1 MGPPCP
7 EPSCKGK
14 LLTNWSWLLSCL
26 PALGLTRCPPPHP
39 SQWALL
45 LPDGGDPGDRADPA
59 GLPGRPDPAHCHAGV
74 HPGLQR
80 REARVLCV
88 HRPALQLPGLWLRT
102 RPHGPGPRVCICPRG
117 GGQCSNISGRG
128 AGGAGTGSRL
138 GASGHRSPWCSGSP
152 SASSH
157 GSVHG
162 EEAKEP
168 CRLNPAPP
176 PHAHT
181 LLHPSEGWEVT
192 SHLEP
197 ARRGPS
203 RATCNGSCV
212 CSTETRPSPFG

>member
-102 RPHGPGPRVCICPRG
+102 LPHSPGPRVCICPRG
-117 GGQCSNISGRG
+117 GGQCSSISGGR
-128 AGGAGTGSRL
+128 AGGGRHSQAAGL
-138 GASGHRSPWCSGSP
+138 GLVGTDLPGAVGAPLPVLMALCMGRRPKSP
-152 SASSH
+152 AD
-157 GSVHG
+157 
-162 EEAKEP
+162 
-168 CRLNPAPP
+168 
-176 PHAHT
+176 
-181 LLHPSEGWEVT
+181 
-192 SHLEP
+192 
-197 ARRGPS
+197 
-203 RATCNGSCV
+203 
-212 CSTETRPSPFG
+212 